1 MSQKREPTN
10 PILADKLYTVDVV
23 CPVCGAHA
31 DILLTIAGQLTK
43 GKSEAKLGVKCGQ
56 KKVDHKCSTD
66 RMMVVSES
74 GEIVTLD
81 LES

>member
-1 MSQKREPTN
+1 MTEYRP
-10 PILADKLYTVDVV
+10 
-23 CPVCGAHA
+23 
-31 DILLTIAGQLTK
+31 LL
-43 GKSEAKLGVKCGQ
+43 GQ